1 MKYYFPIHI
10 DGGNRGCEAIA
21 RGTIEIL
28 GLKKDEYIGL
38 CNNIQLDS
46 ELGLASICTLQE
58 AKSIGLFQK
67 GVNKIRRVLSGDAV
81 ANQAR
86 YSMLY
91 DKFLDQ
97 ITTSDVCLIT
107 GGDMLCYRNN
117 QLNYIV
123 NSLSVQKK
131 PVVLWGC
138 SFGKENLTPE
148 KKEVLTKFTAITAR
162 ESLTFDYLVNDLK
175 LKNVSLFPDP
185 AFVLQP
191 QTIELPDYFNGNVL
205 GINISNFVSKD
216 SMKDNGFFRH
226 FTDFI
231 DHVLLNTKLTV
242 VLIPHVFWHGQ
253 DDREVCGMVKRSF
266 ATNSRV
272 KIFDTEHLNY
282 CQIRYAISKCAYF
295 IGARTH
301 SMISAYSTCTPALAL
316 GYSIKSKGIAKD
328 LGLDERL
335 VIDYRSVTSADDL
348 IERFEYLIENKDTIR
363 KRLETIMPKYVKKAY
378 GAKEIIKNLKWV
390 RQD

>member
-1 MKYYFPIHI
+1 MKYYFPIHL

-28 GLKKDEYIGL
+28 GLKQDEYIGL
-38 CNNIQLDS
+38 CNDVQLDT
-46 ELGLASICTLQE
+46 ELGLNSIYTLQ
-58 AKSIGLFQK
+58 KSNKIGLFK
-67 GVNKIRRVLSGDAV
+67 RGVNKIRRKLCGDAV

-86 YSMLY
+86 YAMVY
-91 DKFLDQ
+91 DGFLNQ
-97 ITTSDVCLIT
+97 ISQSDVCLIT
-107 GGDMLCYRNN
+107 GGDMLCYGNN

-123 NSLSVQKK
+123 NRLAEQKK
-131 PVVLWGC
+131 SVVLWGC

-148 KKEVLTKFTAITAR
+148 KKEILTKFAAITAR
-162 ESLTFDYLVNDLK
+162 ESLTYDYMVNDLK

-191 QTIELPDYFNGNVL
+191 QTIELPDYFDGNVV

-216 SMKDNGFFRH
+216 SIMENGFFRH

-231 DHVLLNTKLTV
+231 DYVLKNTELTV

-253 DDREVCGMVKRSF
+253 DDRKVCSVVKESF
-266 ATNSRV
+266 ATNNRV
-272 KIFDTEHLNY
+272 KIFDDEHLNY
-282 CQIRYAISKCAYF
+282 CQIRYAISKCTCF

-328 LGLDERL
+328 LGLDEKL
-335 VIDYRSVTSADDL
+335 VVDYRSVTSADDL
-348 IERFEYLIENKDTIR
+348 IARFKYLIDNKESIR
-363 KRLETIMPKYVKKAY
+363 KHLETIMPEYVKKAY
-378 GAKEIIKNLKWV
+378 EAGNVIFFLNIN
-390 RQD
+390 

>member
-1 MKYYFPIHI
+1 MTHSKKYYFPIHL

-21 RGTIEIL
+21 KGTIEII

-38 CNNIQLDS
+38 CNNIQLDTK
-46 ELGLASICTLQE
+46 LGLASICTLKG
-58 AKSIGLFQK
+58 AKHIGLFPK
-67 GVNKIRRVLSGDAV
+67 GMNIIRRVLCGDAV

-97 ITTSDVCLIT
+97 TTSSDVCLIT
-107 GGDMLCYRNN
+107 GGDMLCYGNN

-123 NSLSVQKK
+123 NRLSEQKK

-148 KKEVLTKFTAITAR
+148 KKEVLTKFTAVTAR
-162 ESLTFDYLVNDLK
+162 ESLTFDYLANELN
-175 LKNVSLFPDP
+175 LKNISLFPDP

-191 QTIELPDYFNGNVL
+191 QAIELPDYFDGNVL

-216 SMKDNGFFRH
+216 SMSENGFFPH

-231 DHVLLNTKLTV
+231 DYVLKNTELTV
-242 VLIPHVFWHGQ
+242 VLIPHVFWRGQ
-253 DDREVCGMVKRSF
+253 DDREVCNMVKGNF
-266 ATNSRV
+266 ATNNRV

-282 CQIRYAISKCAYF
+282 CQIRYVISKCTCF

-316 GYSIKSKGIAKD
+316 GYSIKSKGIVKD
-328 LGLDERL
+328 LGLNEKL
-335 VIDYRSVTSADDL
+335 VVDYRSVKSADDL
-348 IERFEYLIENKDTIR
+348 IARFKYLMENLNEIKEHLNI
-363 KRLETIMPKYVKKAY
+363 IMPTYTKKAY
-378 GAKEIIKNLKWV
+378 EAKTIIK
-390 RQD
+390 